1 MAFGGYRAKHLPPSG
16 SRRGRLLKAGD
27 TFRIGECDK
36 TFIVHLGMSQSAA
49 SASSAASA
57 EWHQIARDRFRA
69 LTRSH
74 GRCSWRT
81 DRGFETEQ
89 HTQRRD
95 VARRVASVSV
105 SVPALARFWHWPGAG
120 TGTGTALARHL
131 RRRWPGPFAP
141 QPRGQRR
148 HNTAPHSASST
159 IRSWRRSYRGR
170 TRRRPPARRTPTRPQ
185 RRNRNGPLASSA
197 AMAAVLFL
205 FPPGRAR
212 SQFSPAGPTCT

>member
-1 MAFGGYRAKHLPPSG
+1 MAFGGYRAKHLPPTG

-49 SASSAASA
+49 SASSAAIA
-57 EWHQIARDRFRA
+57 EWHQIAWDRFRA

-95 VARRVASVSV
+95 VARRVASV
-105 SVPALARFWHWPGAG
+105 PALARRWHWPGV
-120 TGTGTALARHL
+120 GTALA
-131 RRRWPGPFAP
+131 PGLARPVRTAATRTAAAQHRAALCVFNDQILAAILPRPHAP
-141 QPRGQRR
+141 APASEADADAPAEKKPEWSVGQ
-148 HNTAPHSASST
+148 
-159 IRSWRRSYRGR
+159 
-170 TRRRPPARRTPTRPQ
+170 Q
-185 RRNRNGPLASSA
+185 RRNGRRFVS
-197 AMAAVLFL
+197 
-205 FPPGRAR
+205 FPPGPGA
-212 SQFSPAGPTCT
+212 